1 MIVLL
6 VLPAHAQRGLGK
18 RSAGSQP
25 STTPEEQRQKHEQ
38 QQQERA
44 YKAAS
49 DKIPVKKPV
58 DPWANMRWTA
68 RSWSLA
74 EALGLDFVLS
84 LQQRADE
91 VIE

>member
-1 MIVLL
+1 MWDCRPVQSQGAMRAFLVTLMIVLL

-18 RSAGSQP
+18 RSAGTQP
-25 STTPEEQRQKHEQ
+25 STPEEQRQKHEQ

-58 DPWANMRWTA
+58 DPWANMR
-68 RSWSLA
+68 
-74 EALGLDFVLS
+74 
-84 LQQRADE
+84 
-91 VIE
+91 